1 MPFRIERN
9 DITKISCDAIVNTA
23 NPAPIIG
30 NGTNTAIYR
39 AAGEDELLQARKH
52 IGPIARGQAVATPA
66 FNLKKNGVKY
76 IIHTVGNRYQKE
88 LPETVEILR
97 ACYRNALGVAK
108 DFGCESVAI
117 PLLATGCYSF
127 PKDLA
132 LQVAQEEINNF
143 LEQQE
148 DMQVILVVYDQD
160 SYLVSKKQFKEIQS
174 FIDENYVA
182 RKESED
188 WDEDEGYD
196 EAWDEEYEEQNEEV
210 VSAEK
215 TANNS
220 VVNTVPNKSP
230 FLQQQKPTAKK
241 ELSEEIQS
249 KIISH
254 LRPRFQE
261 KLWQILAERQIKP
274 KDIYKKVF
282 MDHKYFSK
290 MINSKSIPKKKTV
303 MVLGLA
309 LEFPLEQYEDFLAS
323 AGYCF
328 MPSSKFDLIVKY
340 CVMNNIYNFIE
351 MDNIL
356 YKLTGDSFTDD
367 KKTVK
372 PKD

>member
-30 NGTNTAIYR
+30 NGTDTAIYR

-52 IGPIARGQAVATPA
+52 IGPIARGQAVATPS
-66 FNLKKNGVKY
+66 FKLKKNKVKY
-76 IIHTVGNRYQKE
+76 IIHTVGIRYHE
-88 LPETVEILR
+88 DFPETEETLR
-97 ACYRNALGVAK
+97 ECYRNALGVAK

-160 SYLVSKKQFKEIQS
+160 SYLISQKQFKEIQS

-182 RKESED
+182 RKESE
-188 WDEDEGYD
+188 
-196 EAWDEEYEEQNEEV
+196 EQKEEV

-220 VVNTVPNKSP
+220 VVNNVPNKSP
-230 FLQQQKPTAKK
+230 FLQQQKLTPKK
-241 ELSEEIQS
+241 DSKEEIRSLLNTPLSLDFRQ
-249 KIISH
+249 KLNQLIEATG
-254 LRPRFQE
+254 E
-261 KLWQILAERQIKP
+261 KAST
-274 KDIYKKVF
+274 IYKHI
-282 MDHKYFSK
+282 MDRKAFSK
-290 MINSKSIPKKKTV
+290 MMNSDTIPKKKTV
-303 MVLGLA
+303 MAFGLS
-309 LEFPLEQYEDFLAS
+309 LKLPLEQYQEFLAS
-323 AGYCF
+323 AGYSF

-351 MDNIL
+351 IDLIL
-356 YKLTGDSFTDD
+356 YKLTGESFTND

>member
-30 NGTNTAIYR
+30 EGTDTAIYK
-39 AAGEDELLQARKH
+39 AAGKDELLQARQH
-52 IGPIARGQAVATPA
+52 IGPIARGQAAATPA

-127 PKDLA
+127 PKDLS

-160 SYLVSKKQFKEIQS
+160 SYLVSQKQFKEIQS

-188 WDEDEGYD
+188 WDEDERYD

-241 ELSEEIQS
+241 DSKEEIRSLLNTPLSLDFRQ
-249 KIISH
+249 KLNQLIEATG
-254 LRPRFQE
+254 E
-261 KLWQILAERQIKP
+261 KASA
-274 KDIYKKVF
+274 IYKHI
-282 MDHKYFSK
+282 MDRKAFSK
-290 MINSKSIPKKKTV
+290 MMNSDTIPKKKTV
-303 MVLGLA
+303 MAFGLS
-309 LEFPLEQYEDFLAS
+309 LKLPLEQYQEFLAS
-323 AGYCF
+323 AGYSF
-328 MPSSKFDLIVKY
+328 TPSSKFDLIVKY

-351 MDNIL
+351 IDQIL
-356 YKLTGDSFTDD
+356 YELTGDSFTDD

>member
-30 NGTNTAIYR
+30 NGTDTAIYR

-52 IGPIARGQAVATPA
+52 IGPIARGQAVATPS
-66 FNLKKNGVKY
+66 FKLKKNKVKY
-76 IIHTVGNRYQKE
+76 IIHTVGIRYHE
-88 LPETVEILR
+88 DFPETVETLR
-97 ACYRNALGVAK
+97 ECYRNALGVAK
-108 DFGCESVAI
+108 DFNCKSVAI

-143 LEQQE
+143 LEQYE
-148 DMQVILVVYDQD
+148 KILVILVVYDQD
-160 SYLVSKKQFKEIQS
+160 SYLVSQKQFKEIQS
-174 FIDENYVA
+174 FIDENYMA
-182 RKESED
+182 RKES
-188 WDEDEGYD
+188 
-196 EAWDEEYEEQNEEV
+196 EEQNEEV

-230 FLQQQKPTAKK
+230 FLQQQKLTAKK

-261 KLWQILAERQIKP
+261 KLWQILAERQITP

-340 CVMNNIYNFIE
+340 FVMNNIYNFIE
-351 MDNIL
+351 IDFIL
-356 YKLTGDSFTDD
+356 YKLTGESFTND

>member
-30 NGTNTAIYR
+30 NGTDTAIYR

-52 IGPIARGQAVATPA
+52 IGPIARGQAVATPS
-66 FNLKKNGVKY
+66 FKLKKNKVKY
-76 IIHTVGNRYQKE
+76 IIHTVGIRYHE
-88 LPETVEILR
+88 DFPETVETLR
-97 ACYRNALGVAK
+97 ECYRNALGVAK
-108 DFGCESVAI
+108 DFNCKSVAI
-117 PLLATGCYSF
+117 PLLATGNYGF

-143 LEQQE
+143 LEQYE
-148 DMQVILVVYDQD
+148 KILVILVVYDQD
-160 SYLVSKKQFKEIQS
+160 SYLVSQKQFKEIQS

-182 RKESED
+182 RKESE
-188 WDEDEGYD
+188 
-196 EAWDEEYEEQNEEV
+196 EQKEEV

-220 VVNTVPNKSP
+220 VVNNVPNKSP
-230 FLQQQKPTAKK
+230 FLQQQKLTPKK
-241 ELSEEIQS
+241 DSKEEIRSLLNTPLSLDFRQ
-249 KIISH
+249 KLNQLIEATG
-254 LRPRFQE
+254 E
-261 KLWQILAERQIKP
+261 KAST
-274 KDIYKKVF
+274 IYKHI
-282 MDHKYFSK
+282 MDRKAFSK
-290 MINSKSIPKKKTV
+290 MMNNDTIPKKKTV
-303 MVLGLA
+303 MAFGLS
-309 LEFPLEQYEDFLAS
+309 LKLPLEQYQEFLAS

-351 MDNIL
+351 IDLIL
-356 YKLTGDSFTDD
+356 YKLTGESFTDD